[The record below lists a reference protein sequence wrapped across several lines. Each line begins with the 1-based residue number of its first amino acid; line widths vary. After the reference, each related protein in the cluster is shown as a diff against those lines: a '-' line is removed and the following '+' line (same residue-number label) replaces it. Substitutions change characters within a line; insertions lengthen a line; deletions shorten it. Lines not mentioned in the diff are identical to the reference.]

1 MITGL
6 TLATSQHIGEHQDN
20 IKTTGSFGIVVFFFN
35 DPAIHG
41 TPQAIS
47 EYSHQPCHFQ
57 RWWGIPWDTP
67 MVN

>member
-20 IKTTGSFGIVVFFFN
+20 WQLWDCCFFY

-47 EYSHQPCHFQ
+47 EYSL
-57 RWWGIPWDTP
+57 IPAMP
-67 MVN
+67 